1 MKRLFIK
8 RVTPSYGQ
16 VYAHTFDDNEIIQTK
31 IIPYDQCLDYVK
43 MHQEDL
49 TVYKIGYTE
58 FRKNAKRKQLG
69 RILAVSQ
76 EQAINLFRGQITG
89 YNESG
94 LYQLFT
100 GDWKAIYNIKKEVN

>member
-8 RVTPSYGQ
+8 RVTPSFGQ
-16 VYAHTFDDNEIIQTK
+16 VYAHTFDDGEMVQTK

-49 TVYKIGYTE
+49 TVFKMGYTST
-58 FRKNAKRKQLG
+58 RKNAKRKMLG
-69 RILAVSQ
+69 RIRATDQ
-76 EQAINLFRGQITG
+76 DQAIKLFRGQISG
-89 YNESG
+89 YYETG

-100 GDWKAIYNIKKEVN
+100 GDWKEIYSIKKEI